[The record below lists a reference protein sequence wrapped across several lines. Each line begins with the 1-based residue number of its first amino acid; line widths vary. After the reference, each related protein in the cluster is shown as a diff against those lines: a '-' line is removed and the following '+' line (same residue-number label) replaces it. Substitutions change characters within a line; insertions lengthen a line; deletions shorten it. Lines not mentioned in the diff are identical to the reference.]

1 MRRADWFAVT
11 ALLLFAAG
19 LRITGLSYGRPE
31 PEYFPSYAP
40 KGMTHELLPIHPDEF
55 FLVSVPVNMALRNRL
70 NPEFFDY
77 PSFIINTNLAL
88 NWLTDAL
95 DGQSLEDRAGKNLRA
110 YAAFPLYLI
119 SRMYSVFGGLLQ
131 AACAYAIAR
140 MLANRYAALCAGLL
154 VAVSYT
160 LVQHGHYIK
169 PGSLAAG
176 WMMLAAWSSLA
187 ALHARTSPWRFA
199 MLILAGVATG
209 LAATTR
215 YNAVAVAPMLLC
227 VSLILLYRH
236 RSRSMMRAVLLSWLL
251 VPLVF
256 FAFSPYVLR
265 DFQHFWEKFSY
276 VVISYTAANSVELD
290 HYVVDHW
297 RGLAYL
303 VAFTAEISLGFLAMA
318 AAGISLG
325 LAWARRPAGS
335 LLRGNSLSLGIA
347 LLCAVIL
354 PYAFFALRNIR
365 VRSDTVLLLILPF
378 VAVLAGIGADWLAR
392 RIKLPSRLSMP
403 LVALLLIIQ
412 PLIFS
417 VQIVEMFT
425 QPDTRQIMLEW
436 IHEHIPPG
444 ARFFLNGPYNVPLD
458 EAIYP
463 YQEQFLVY
471 APELPEPAD
480 YDYMI
485 YADTLLFDVLRS
497 QALVPPE
504 VVEQERDYLLNLDRT
519 YQRIAEIRRPDWF
532 GADYIV
538 NMAAHWHNPGL
549 ILYCVNPDYC
559 EAAR

>member
-55 FLVSVPVNMALRNRL
+55 FLVSVPVNMALRKRL

-140 MLANRYAALCAGLL
+140 MLANHYAALCAGLL

-169 PGSLAAG
+169 PGSLATG

-227 VSLILLYRH
+227 ASLILLYRH
-236 RSRSMMRAVLLSWLL
+236 RSRLMLRAVLLSWLL

-265 DFQHFWEKFSY
+265 DFQHFWDKFSY

-303 VAFTAEISLGFLAMA
+303 VAFTAEISLGFLALA

-335 LLRGNSLSLGIA
+335 LLRRNSLSLGIA

-365 VRSDTVLLLILPF
+365 VRSDTVLLLVLPF

-392 RIKLPSRLSMP
+392 RIKLPSALSMP

-471 APELPEPAD
+471 APELPEPAN

-504 VVEQERDYLLNLDRT
+504 VVEQEREYLLNLDRT
-519 YQRIAEIRRPDWF
+519 YQRIAEIKRPDWF

-559 EAAR
+559 EAAS